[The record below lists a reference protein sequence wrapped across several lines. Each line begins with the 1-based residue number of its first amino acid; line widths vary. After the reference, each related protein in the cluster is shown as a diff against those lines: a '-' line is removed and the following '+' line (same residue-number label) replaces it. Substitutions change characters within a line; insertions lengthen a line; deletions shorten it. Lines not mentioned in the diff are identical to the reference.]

1 MRLATIRRNDIINSI
16 IRRTCRERLIM
27 EINDI
32 YKVRHSAAHLL
43 AQAVTELFPGTLT
56 TIGPVTEEGF
66 FYDFLPPE
74 GKSFKN
80 EDLPVIEAKMR
91 EIIQRKLPIEQKDI
105 SKEEAKKIFK
115 ENPYKIELINEIPDE
130 TVGLTTQGEFSDLCK
145 GGHVANT
152 SEIKNFKLLNI
163 SGSYW
168 KANREGQALQRI
180 SGIAFPTKK
189 ELEDYERQKEEA
201 AQYDHRKLG
210 RELDLFSLQEEGIG
224 FPFFHPK
231 GKQILLAMSNYIR
244 KELEKEDYQEI
255 QTPIILSEHLWHES
269 GHYDHYKPNMYF
281 LKIDEQDYAV
291 KPMNCPGSILIY
303 KSRPRSY
310 RDLPLRLSE
319 FGLVHR
325 HELSGVLHGLF
336 RVRAFTQDD
345 AHVYCTTDQI
355 EPEILKIIQFV
366 QRTYKHFGF
375 ENVQFVLA
383 TKAEDAMGDAKSW
396 EKATNALKNAL
407 TTAHIPYKIDEGG
420 GAFYGPKIDIH
431 IKDSMGRSWQL
442 GTIQVDFFMPK
453 NFDISYINNQGQK
466 EQPIMIHRAIYGSF
480 ERFLGILLEH
490 YKGKLPFWLAPIQ
503 IKVLTISDDQ
513 LSYAQ
518 AIVDKL
524 KEENLRVELCE
535 SSDPLQAKIKDAQLE
550 QIPWMLVIGKKE
562 VENGTITLR
571 HRDGKQEF
579 GLTLDQL
586 IQKSKTA

>member
-1 MRLATIRRNDIINSI
+1 
-16 IRRTCRERLIM
+16 
-27 EINDI
+27 
-32 YKVRHSAAHLL
+32 
-43 AQAVTELFPGTLT
+43 
-56 TIGPVTEEGF
+56 
-66 FYDFLPPE
+66 
-74 GKSFKN
+74 
-80 EDLPVIEAKMR
+80 
-91 EIIQRKLPIEQKDI
+91 
-105 SKEEAKKIFK
+105 
-115 ENPYKIELINEIPDE
+115 
-130 TVGLTTQGEFSDLCK
+130 
-145 GGHVANT
+145 
-152 SEIKNFKLLNI
+152 
-163 SGSYW
+163 
-168 KANREGQALQRI
+168 
-180 SGIAFPTKK
+180 
-189 ELEDYERQKEEA
+189 
-201 AQYDHRKLG
+201 
-210 RELDLFSLQEEGIG
+210 
-224 FPFFHPK
+224 
-231 GKQILLAMSNYIR
+231 
-244 KELEKEDYQEI
+244 
-255 QTPIILSEHLWHES
+255 
-269 GHYDHYKPNMYF
+269 
-281 LKIDEQDYAV
+281 
-291 KPMNCPGSILIY
+291 
-303 KSRPRSY
+303 
-310 RDLPLRLSE
+310 
-319 FGLVHR
+319 
-325 HELSGVLHGLF
+325 
-336 RVRAFTQDD
+336 
-345 AHVYCTTDQI
+345 
-355 EPEILKIIQFV
+355 
-366 QRTYKHFGF
+366 
-375 ENVQFVLA
+375 
-383 TKAEDAMGDAKSW
+383 MGDAKSW